1 MPPSQRAGRACAA
14 IGRGTMLLAMAG
26 TTTAS
31 SVKRWRD
38 AGGAMSTL
46 RDLLSISANDPLE
59 RHMAAQFPVLSLD
72 SM

>member
-1 MPPSQRAGRACAA
+1 MPPSHRAGRARAA
-14 IGRGTMLLAMAG
+14 IGRGTMLVGYGWDNNGQLGETVA
-26 TTTAS
+26 
-31 SVKRWRD
+31 RRR
-38 AGGAMSTL
+38 GAMSTL